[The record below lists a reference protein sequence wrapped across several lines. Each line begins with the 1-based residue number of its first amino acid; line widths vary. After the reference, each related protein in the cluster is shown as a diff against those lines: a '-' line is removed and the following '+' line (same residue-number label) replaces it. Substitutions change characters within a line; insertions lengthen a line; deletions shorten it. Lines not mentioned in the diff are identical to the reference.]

1 MSSSLSSYSFL
12 FFISSFFILLCLLL
26 SFPFTGHATPAC
38 MTTLEGMFFY
48 FLISFDF
55 LFLNVRLFLS
65 FVSRIPCLSLWILF
79 LFAHKI
85 VLKSLRTFLL
95 FNFDSCLHTVVQQ
108 RSSEQFMTEHRT
120 GNTVRRITTA
130 AALKGLLPHV
140 FS

>member
-55 LFLNVRLFLS
+55 LFLNVRLS
-65 FVSRIPCLSLWILF
+65 F
-79 LFAHKI
+79 
-85 VLKSLRTFLL
+85 FLL
-95 FNFDSCLHTVVQQ
+95 FLGFLVFLYGSC
-108 RSSEQFMTEHRT
+108 S
-120 GNTVRRITTA
+120 
-130 AALKGLLPHV
+130 
-140 FS
+140 FSHIKLF